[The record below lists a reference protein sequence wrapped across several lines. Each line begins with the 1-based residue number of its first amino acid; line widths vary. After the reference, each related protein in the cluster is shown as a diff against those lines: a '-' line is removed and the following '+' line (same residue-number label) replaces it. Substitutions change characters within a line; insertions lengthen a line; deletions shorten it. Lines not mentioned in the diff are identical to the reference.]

1 MLFTR
6 LYNWIKYKT
15 LPPSVLFLNRLFVER
30 DSKHRRVTSNLGL
43 TFRNSKW
50 STYARTNINVS
61 SRTSYIFTLLKA
73 ALAFSSLVALFYF
86 TSYFYTSPLNS
97 VVYTTLW
104 FLFDADVYLKLIFSS
119 SLLCSFQLFASTLL
133 NAAFNTLFGVTAVAT
148 VKENTAGSQISIPK
162 RLHKPIFYASLVNGT
177 YSDDYSNLF
186 NLSTSSNHA
195 ETHLDLFTNL
205 YKSSHAINLV
215 SSSADDLRCAL
226 QSLSTTSSNMGTQS
240 DLSSSSTLNFNLLTL
255 DYDLFNRTS
264 PNSSSFSQETT
275 QWVIGSIHTELT
287 RNNFELQTVNGL
299 FYLPNF
305 SYSKLNRLSLLFP
318 EASNFRNSVTDQL
331 KVIQWNRWIY
341 KYNILHRSLLKTAS
355 SITFTKRL
363 LSSGFYNSSLLT
375 NNIWAASAVNSEQ
388 LNPQSFGDIT
398 RSIYGDSYKL
408 SRSTSPLLRP
418 TPGFYNSNALNSLKF
433 YEISYHWF
441 IQRFYQL
448 NTLNTNH
455 VQLAKSLNSGSGLSM
470 QAGIQAYQ
478 ASQLNLNAGINAVS
492 ASNNST
498 SQTDIYLSY
507 VDANQFS
514 KSKLDS
520 MQNLAA
526 NNSSGTTVFFTPRAL
541 K

>member
-61 SRTSYIFTLLKA
+61 SRTSYIYTLFKA
-73 ALAFSSLVALFYF
+73 ALALSSLVVLFYF
-86 TSYFYTSPLNS
+86 STYFHTSPLNS
-97 VVYTTLW
+97 VAYTTLW
-104 FLFDADVYLKLIFSS
+104 FLFDADVYLKLLFSS

-133 NAAFNTLFGVTAVAT
+133 NVAFNTLFGFTSVANVNT
-148 VKENTAGSQISIPK
+148 NTAGSQISIPK

-186 NLSTSSNHA
+186 NLGTASNQS
-195 ETHLDLFTNL
+195 EVHLNLFTNL
-205 YKSSHAINLV
+205 YKSSHSISLV
-215 SSSADDLRCAL
+215 SSSADDLRYAL
-226 QSLSTTSSNMGTQS
+226 HSLGTANSNMGTQ
-240 DLSSSSTLNFNLLTL
+240 LGLTSSQTSNFNLLTL

-264 PNSSSFSQETT
+264 HSALNSTQETT
-275 QWVIGSIHTELT
+275 QWVLGAIHTELT
-287 RNNFELQTVNGL
+287 QNNAELRTIDGL

-305 SYSKLNRLSLLFP
+305 SYSKLNKLSLLFP
-318 EASNFRNSVTDQL
+318 ETSNFRNSVTDQL

-408 SRSTSPLLRP
+408 SRSASPLLRP

-433 YEISYHWF
+433 YEVSYHWF

-455 VQLAKSLNSGSGLSM
+455 VQLSKSLNGDSGLNM
-470 QAGIQAYQ
+470 RAGIQAYQ
-478 ASQLNLNAGINAVS
+478 ASQLNLNAGIGSAAVS
-492 ASNNST
+492 SNST
-498 SQTDIYLSY
+498 PQTDIYLSY

-514 KSKLDS
+514 KSKLDA

-526 NNSSGTTVFFTPRAL
+526 NNSSGTTVFFTPRTL

>member
-526 NNSSGTTVFFTPRAL
+526 NNSSGTTVFFTPRTL

>member
-61 SRTSYIFTLLKA
+61 SRTSYVYTLLKA
-73 ALAFSSLVALFYF
+73 ALAFSSLVALLYF
-86 TSYFYTSPLNS
+86 STYFRISPLNS
-97 VVYTTLW
+97 AVYTTLW

-133 NAAFNTLFGVTAVAT
+133 NAAFNILFGVTAAANES
-148 VKENTAGSQISIPK
+148 KNTASSPIRIPK

-177 YSDDYSNLF
+177 YSDDCSNLF
-186 NLSTSSNHA
+186 NLGTAPNRSEA
-195 ETHLDLFTNL
+195 HLDLFTNL
-205 YKSSHAINLV
+205 YKSVHSISLV
-215 SSSADDLRCAL
+215 SSSSDDLRYAL
-226 QSLSTTSSNMGTQS
+226 HSLSAANSNMETQLDLTSSYTP
-240 DLSSSSTLNFNLLTL
+240 NFNLLTI
-255 DYDLFNRTS
+255 DYNLFNRTS
-264 PNSSSFSQETT
+264 YSSLSSSQETT
-275 QWVIGSIHTELT
+275 QWVLGAIHTELT
-287 RNNFELQTVNGL
+287 QNNAELQTVSGL

-305 SYSKLNRLSLLFP
+305 SYSKLNELSLLFP
-318 EASNFRNSVTDQL
+318 ETSNFRNSVTDQL

-388 LNPQSFGDIT
+388 LNPRSFGDIT

-418 TPGFYNSNALNSLKF
+418 TSGFYNSNALNSLKF
-433 YEISYHWF
+433 YEVSYHWF

-448 NTLNTNH
+448 NTLNANH
-455 VQLAKSLNSGSGLSM
+455 VQLSKSLNGDSGLNM
-470 QAGIQAYQ
+470 RAGIQAYQ
-478 ASQLNLNAGINAVS
+478 ASQLNLNASTGLAA
-492 ASNNST
+492 ASSSST
-498 SQTDIYLSY
+498 PQADIYLSY

-514 KSKLDS
+514 KSKLDA

-526 NNSSGTTVFFTPRAL
+526 NNSSGTTVFFTPHTL

>member
-61 SRTSYIFTLLKA
+61 SRTSYIYTLFKA
-73 ALAFSSLVALFYF
+73 ALALSSLVVLFYF
-86 TSYFYTSPLNS
+86 STYFHTSPLNS
-97 VVYTTLW
+97 VAYTTLW
-104 FLFDADVYLKLIFSS
+104 FLFDADVYLKLLFSS

-133 NAAFNTLFGVTAVAT
+133 NVAFNTLFGFTSVANVNT
-148 VKENTAGSQISIPK
+148 NTAGSQISIPK

-186 NLSTSSNHA
+186 NLGTASNQSKA
-195 ETHLDLFTNL
+195 HLNLFTNL
-205 YKSSHAINLV
+205 YKSSHSISLV
-215 SSSADDLRCAL
+215 SSSADDLRYAL
-226 QSLSTTSSNMGTQS
+226 HSLGTANSNMGTQ
-240 DLSSSSTLNFNLLTL
+240 LGLTSSQTSNFNLLTL

-264 PNSSSFSQETT
+264 HSALNSTQETT
-275 QWVIGSIHTELT
+275 QWVLGAIHTELT
-287 RNNFELQTVNGL
+287 QNNAELRTIDGL

-305 SYSKLNRLSLLFP
+305 SYSKLNKLSLLFP
-318 EASNFRNSVTDQL
+318 ETSNFRNSVTDQL

-433 YEISYHWF
+433 YEVSYHWF

-455 VQLAKSLNSGSGLSM
+455 VQLSKSLNGDSGLNM
-470 QAGIQAYQ
+470 RAGIQAYQ
-478 ASQLNLNAGINAVS
+478 ASQLNLNAGISSAAVS
-492 ASNNST
+492 SNST
-498 SQTDIYLSY
+498 PQTDIYLSY

-514 KSKLDS
+514 KSKLDA

-526 NNSSGTTVFFTPRAL
+526 NNSSGTTVFFTPRTL

>member
-186 NLSTSSNHA
+186 NLSASSNNA

-455 VQLAKSLNSGSGLSM
+455 VQLAKSLNSGSGLSV

-492 ASNNST
+492 VSNNST

-526 NNSSGTTVFFTPRAL
+526 NNSSGTTVFFTPRTL